1 MPVYFAAAIVLAHKE
16 ELLQQ
21 ECENSAVHT
30 FLTKLPQKPL
40 DIEALVKKATELELA
55 YPPKDLQ
62 QQAQIGLDETSSVN
76 TWEDEKLSDDAR
88 EKAREILKMEPS
100 ERKPRAIVKTN
111 PQQERK
117 IRRMVAAVGALSI
130 GIAAAAMVSARFL

>member
-30 FLTKLPQKPL
+30 FLSKLPQKPL
-40 DIEALVKKATELELA
+40 DIDALIKKATELELA
-55 YPPKDLQ
+55 YPPIELQ

-76 TWEDEKLSDDAR
+76 TWDDEKLSDDAR

-100 ERKPRAIVKTN
+100 ERKPLAVVRIN
-111 PQQERK
+111 PLQERK
-117 IRRMVAAVGALSI
+117 VRRMVTALGALSI
-130 GIAAAAMVSARFL
+130 GIAAAAIVSARYL